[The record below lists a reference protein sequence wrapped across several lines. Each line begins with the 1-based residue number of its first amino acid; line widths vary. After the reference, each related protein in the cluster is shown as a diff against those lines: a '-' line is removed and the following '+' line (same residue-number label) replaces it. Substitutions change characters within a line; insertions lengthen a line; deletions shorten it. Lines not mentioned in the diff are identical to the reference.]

1 MGELI
6 ADPSRA
12 ARLLL
17 TLRRQGVTDRAVLTA
32 MERVA
37 RADFLAPDY
46 ASLGGEDVIAPI
58 GCGQISL
65 RPGVL
70 GALFQAVMAGR
81 RRLGRLLVVG
91 AGSGYSAALAAQFSG
106 EVIAFERFG
115 RLASEARERLA
126 VNGVANAQ
134 IRHGDGLG
142 GASEIGGFDGVVLA
156 GAVGEPPVAL
166 LRQLAPGG
174 VIVGGMAGRLARFD
188 AETPDGAPSGPVDAP
203 PLVATSAKAL

>member
-1 MGELI
+1 MGRLI
-6 ADPSRA
+6 DDPSLA

-17 TLRRQGVTDRAVLTA
+17 ALRRHGVTDRAVMTA

-37 RADFLAPDY
+37 RADYLAPEY
-46 ASLGGEDVIAPI
+46 ASLGAEDVIAPI

-65 RPGVL
+65 RPVVL

-81 RRLGRLLVVG
+81 GRLGRLLVVG
-91 AGSGYSAALAAQFSG
+91 AGSGYSAALAAELSG

-134 IRHGDGLG
+134 IRYGDGLE
-142 GASEIGGFDGVVLA
+142 GAPEAGGFDGVVLA
-156 GAVGEPPVAL
+156 GAVDEPPAAL
-166 LRQLAPGG
+166 LGQLAPGG
-174 VIVGGMAGRLARFD
+174 VIVAGMAGHLARFGVD
-188 AETPDGAPSGPVDAP
+188 TPDGVPSAPLEAP
-203 PLVATSAKAL
+203 PLVTGQAKAL